1 MKPKLHRYLKIEYL
15 LGLESEVVI
24 DKEFGHLFPVSRPI
38 KEDYLIVPLD
48 DYYKV
53 INTYNQENK

>member
-1 MKPKLHRYLKIEYL
+1 MNHKLHRHPGIEYS

-38 KEDYLIVPLD
+38 NRDQLIVPLK
-48 DYYKV
+48 DYYEV
-53 INTYNQENK
+53 INTYNSETK

>member
-1 MKPKLHRYLKIEYL
+1 MTKHKLHRHLKIEYD

-24 DKEFGHLFPVSRPI
+24 DKEFGHLFPVSRQI
-38 KEDYLIVPLD
+38 KEDHLIVPLD

-53 INTYNQENK
+53 LNTYNPEK

>member
-1 MKPKLHRYLKIEYL
+1 MKPKLHRHLGMEYL
-15 LGLESEVVI
+15 LGLESEAVI

-38 KEDYLIVPLD
+38 KDDHLIVPLD

-53 INTYNQENK
+53 LNTYNPEN

>member
-1 MKPKLHRYLKIEYL
+1 MVEYL

-38 KEDYLIVPLD
+38 KGDHLIVPLD

-53 INTYNQENK
+53 LNTYNSEK